1 MSQQISRTTMGAAI
15 TKNMVTEEL
24 EKLQKDW
31 ENKNLPDVTKK
42 CQEDLDLLKNT
53 TLEIAITGVSGAGKS
68 SLVNALRGMT
78 DFEDG
83 AAETGETE
91 TTRKRDSYLHPTF
104 PNVTMWDLPGIG
116 TPNFEAKE
124 YLKKVKFE
132 KYDFFIIIASNRFT
146 ENDVLLAREI
156 RKMNKRFYYVRT
168 RVDSSIDSESKKP
181 NYSEEKCLEKIREYC
196 CENLTQAGESN
207 PRVFLIS
214 RWHLDKYDFPLL
226 QETLEDELDDLKR
239 DVLIL
244 SLPAFSKEAL
254 KKKRATMEAYIRK
267 VALLSCVIGAVPV
280 PGLSVVCDLAILVGS
295 MIHICKVFGLDE
307 DSLNRL
313 AKRVGKPVD
322 ALKSAIKKSPLASQI
337 TTEFVID
344 MLTKSVVCGTMIT
357 VEVVLD
363 FVPVLG
369 SLTGGALS
377 FGTTFYILK
386 NFLHD
391 VEKDAENVRAKAAAF

>member
-1 MSQQISRTTMGAAI
+1 MGAAI
-15 TKNMVTEEL
+15 SKTVVMEEL
-24 EKLQKDW
+24 EKLKKEW
-31 ENKNLPDVTKK
+31 GNKNLPDLTTRF
-42 CQEDLDLLKNT
+42 QEDLDLLKNT
-53 TLEIAITGVSGAGKS
+53 TLQIAITGVSGAGKS

-83 AAETGETE
+83 AAETGVTE
-91 TTRKRDSYLHPTF
+91 TTMEHKSYPHPTF

-116 TPNFEAKE
+116 TPNFKPKE

-156 RKMNKRFYYVRT
+156 RKTNKRFYYLRT

-181 NYSEEKCLEKIREYC
+181 NYSKEKCLEKIREYC
-196 CENLTQAGESN
+196 CDNLTQAGESN

-226 QETLEDELDDLKR
+226 QETLENELDDLKR

-244 SLPAFSKEAL
+244 AMPAFSKEAL
-254 KKKRATMEAYIRK
+254 KKKRATLEAYIMK
-267 VALLSCVIGAVPV
+267 VALLSCVTGAVPV

-295 MIHICKVFGLDE
+295 MIHICQVFGLDE
-307 DSLNRL
+307 GSLNRL

-322 ALKSAIKKSPLASQI
+322 VLKSAIKKSPLVSQI
-337 TTEFVID
+337 TKEFVID
-344 MLTKSVVCGTMIT
+344 MLTKSAVCGILMAA
-357 VEVVLD
+357 EFVLD
-363 FVPVLG
+363 FVLVLG

-391 VEKDAENVRAKAAAF
+391 AEKDAENVRAKAVES